1 MDKNKFIKRIFLVF
15 FPGNSIRI
23 YINNEVIKAKIKN
36 FKGKEIILISPKYS
50 FNIGDVVTLESIF
63 EGAYYEANFIID
75 GIKPIGANE
84 LLLIMKLNSNFKIK
98 NKRGK
103 ERFYISIP
111 VKIEDKY
118 NGLLWDLNDNY
129 LGVITLNEYI
139 SDIKKSLNIKLE
151 IEEFNIVFEGSIFKI
166 RQEFFNLSKIIY
178 EIKII
183 KDPTGLFGKYIEY
196 ISGENILEDKKTPG
210 GNNDESEQ

>member
-1 MDKNKFIKRIFLVF
+1 MMDKKKFIKRIFLVF

-23 YINNEVIKAKIKN
+23 YSNNNVIKAKIKS
-36 FKGKEIILISPKYS
+36 FKGKEIVLISPKFS

-75 GIKPIGANE
+75 GITPIDTNE
-84 LLLIMKLNSNFKIK
+84 LLLMMKLNSNFKIK
-98 NKRGK
+98 NKRSK
-103 ERFYISIP
+103 ERLYISIP
-111 VKIEDKY
+111 VKIEEKY
-118 NGLLWDLNDNY
+118 NGLLWDLNDNF

-139 SDIKKSLNIKLE
+139 SDIKKSLSIKLE
-151 IEEFNIVFEGSIFKI
+151 IEEFNIIFEGSIFKI

-196 ISGENILEDKKTPG
+196 ISGENILEGKNSMEVD
-210 GNNDESEQ
+210 NNE

>member
-1 MDKNKFIKRIFLVF
+1 MDKKKFIKRIFLVF

-23 YINNEVIKAKIKN
+23 YSNNNVIKAKIKS
-36 FKGKEIILISPKYS
+36 FKGKEIVLISPKFS

-75 GIKPIGANE
+75 GITPIDTNE
-84 LLLIMKLNSNFKIK
+84 LLLMMKLNSNFKIK
-98 NKRGK
+98 NKRSK
-103 ERFYISIP
+103 ERLYISIP
-111 VKIEDKY
+111 VKIEEKY
-118 NGLLWDLNDNY
+118 NGLLWDLNDNF

-139 SDIKKSLNIKLE
+139 SDIKKSLSIKLE
-151 IEEFNIVFEGSIFKI
+151 IEEFNIIFEGSIFKI

-196 ISGENILEDKKTPG
+196 ISGENILEGKNSMEVD
-210 GNNDESEQ
+210 NNE